1 MTTINIQEE
10 IQKAMLDD
18 EFVRVF
24 ASKFR
29 AVMIDMENQA
39 QRQQSSE
46 DPEMVDVENCDI
58 RLNMAEDDPL
68 AFEVYVDDFLTSR
81 PMVSVKNRDNDKV
94 LTLAPRLNQQV
105 LAILKESGFNQNSGV
120 FLGGLIVKEEKA
132 NG

>member
-39 QRQQSSE
+39 QQQPSE
-46 DPEMVDVENCDI
+46 DPETVDFEDCDI
-58 RLNMAEDDPL
+58 SLNMAQDDPL
-68 AFEVYVDDFLTSR
+68 AFEVHVENFLSKEPT
-81 PMVSVKNRDNDKV
+81 VFVKNRNDGIV
-94 LTLAPRLNQQV
+94 LTLAPHLNEQV
-105 LAILKESGFNQNSGV
+105 LAILKESGFDQNSGV